1 MRRRFLVAMGLAGC
15 AHTGLTA
22 RIEALEARLKTL
34 EVAVR
39 TGGANGPVM
48 MAAGAAAPAQPD
60 VAASMLAD
68 ATRLAREG
76 RVEEPRTLLR
86 ELITAYPD
94 SPSAAAARKLY
105 AELQIVGQPAPSL
118 DGTTWLQGAAP
129 ADPRATLYVFFEAWC
144 PHCRNHLPKTQ
155 AQANVWSDNGLAVIG
170 LTRMTRDVT
179 PEQVLGL
186 AGELGLRFPIGRATE
201 TLWQGFGV
209 SGVPAAAV
217 VRDGAI
223 AWRGHPANLSDDV
236 LRELLPAEPPV
247 GAGGATPTLVPTPAA
262 GAPTDATTVP
272 PAAADAPTPTA
283 AGR

>member
-1 MRRRFLVAMGLAGC
+1 MRRIFGVVTALSGC
-15 AHTGLTA
+15 AHTGLAA
-22 RIEALEARLKTL
+22 RVDALEARLQTL

-39 TGGANGPVM
+39 TSGPAAAVM
-48 MAAGAAAPAQPD
+48 TAAGPSAATAPD

-86 ELITAYPD
+86 ELITAYPE
-94 SPSAAAARKLY
+94 SASAAAARRLY
-105 AELQIVGQPAPSL
+105 AELQVVGQAAPSL

-129 ADPRATLYVFFEAWC
+129 SISTNSPASLYVFFEAWC

-155 AQANVWSDNGLAVIG
+155 AQANVWGDDGLAVVG

-179 PEQVLGL
+179 PDQVLSL

-201 TLWQGFGV
+201 ALWQGFAV

-217 VRDGAI
+217 VRDGMI
-223 AWRGHPANLSDDV
+223 VWRGHPANLSDDL
-236 LRELLPAEPPV
+236 LRELVPAKAP
-247 GAGGATPTLVPTPAA
+247 PTPSEPVA
-262 GAPTDATTVP
+262 
-272 PAAADAPTPTA
+272 APTPTTPA
-283 AGR
+283 PSVDPGTPSNAPR